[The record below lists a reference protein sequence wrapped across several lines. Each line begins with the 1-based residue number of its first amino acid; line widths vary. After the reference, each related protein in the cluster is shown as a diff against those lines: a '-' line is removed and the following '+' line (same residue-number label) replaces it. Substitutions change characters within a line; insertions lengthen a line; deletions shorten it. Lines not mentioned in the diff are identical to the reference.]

1 MRFYVVTIFPQLFDG
16 LRSFGLV
23 GQASRKGT
31 IDIIPV
37 SPREF
42 AVDKHGSVDD
52 APYGGGHGMVMRP
65 GPITDALDWID
76 ACEPTAGSKPH
87 RVLLTPQGKPFDQAI
102 ARRLATHASVSLV
115 CGRYE
120 GFDER
125 IRANVHEEVSIGDYV
140 MTGGEVAAMA
150 IIEASSRL
158 LPGVLGSIE
167 STYDESHA
175 DGTLEYPQY
184 TRPPEFRGQK
194 VPDVLLSGDHKKI
207 SAWRKEQSLRR
218 TENRRP
224 DLFAKLTPSGKK
236 GRQT

>member
-1 MRFYVVTIFPQLFDG
+1 MRYYVVTIFPQMFDA
-16 LRSFGLV
+16 LLSVGLV
-23 GQASRKGT
+23 GQAARKGT
-31 IDIIPV
+31 IRVIPI
-37 SPREF
+37 SPRQF

-65 GPITDALDWID
+65 GPIVDAMEWVN
-76 ACEPTAGSKPH
+76 ACESSSAAKPH
-87 RVLLTPQGKPFDQAI
+87 RVLLTPQGSPFTQSVAK
-102 ARRLATHASVSLV
+102 RLATHSSLALV

-125 IRANVHEEVSIGDYV
+125 IREHVDEEISIGDYV

-150 IIEASSRL
+150 VIEATSRL

-175 DGTLEYPQY
+175 DGALEYPQY
-184 TRPPEFRGQK
+184 TRPPEYRGSR

-207 SAWRKEQSLRR
+207 TRWRGEQSVTR
-218 TENRRP
+218 TAERRP
-224 DLFAKLTPSGKK
+224 DLHARLATRGPT
-236 GRQT
+236 R

>member
-1 MRFYVVTIFPQLFDG
+1 MHFYVVTIFPPMFDA
-16 LRSFGLV
+16 LLSVGLV
-23 GQASRKGT
+23 GQAARKGT
-31 IDIIPV
+31 IRVIPV
-37 SPREF
+37 SPRDF

-76 ACEPTAGSKPH
+76 ACEEKPPH
-87 RVLLTPQGKPFDQAI
+87 RVLLTPQGAPFNQTT
-102 ARRLATHASVSLV
+102 ARRLAQHHAVSLV

-125 IRANVHEEVSIGDYV
+125 IRSCVDEEISIGDYV

-150 IIEASSRL
+150 VIEASSRL

-175 DGTLEYPQY
+175 DGSLEYPQY
-184 TRPPEFRGQK
+184 TRPPEFRGMK

-207 SAWRKEQSLRR
+207 SIWRKDQSAQR
-218 TENRRP
+218 TAERRP
-224 DLFAKLTPSGKK
+224 DLFARLNARATKRGA
-236 GRQT
+236 

>member
-1 MRFYVVTIFPQLFDG
+1 MRYYVVTIFPQMFDA
-16 LRSFGLV
+16 LLSVGLV
-23 GQASRKGT
+23 GQAARKGT
-31 IDIIPV
+31 IRVLPI

-65 GPITDALDWID
+65 GPLVDAMEWVS
-76 ACEPTAGSKPH
+76 ACEPANAPKPH
-87 RVLLTPQGKPFDQAI
+87 RVLLTPQGVPFNQSV
-102 ARRLATHASVSLV
+102 ARRLATHASLVLV

-125 IRANVHEEVSIGDYV
+125 IRSHVDEEVSIGDYV

-150 IIEASSRL
+150 VIEATSRL

-175 DGTLEYPQY
+175 DGALEYPQY
-184 TRPPEFRGQK
+184 TRPPEFRGVK
-194 VPDVLLSGDHKKI
+194 VPEVLLSGDHKKI
-207 SAWRKEQSLRR
+207 SAWREAQSMKR
-218 TENRRP
+218 TSERRP
-224 DLFAKLTPSGKK
+224 DLYARLPATRSG
-236 GRQT
+236 GRKA